1 MQGKGGKT
9 AFPFSVCKKGGVF
22 MPSPIKTNVSRILDS
37 AGVSYKMHTYE
48 SHGEA
53 LDGQSVAQALGVD
66 PRCLFKTLVT
76 KGHDGEHRV
85 FVVPCTG
92 ELDLKAAAR
101 AAGCK
106 SVEMIHVKDL
116 QKVTG
121 YIRGGCSPLGMK
133 RPYPTVVDESCKKCE
148 TIIVS
153 AGKIG
158 FQVELHPDD
167 LLRLCG
173 GKTAPIAK

>member
-1 MQGKGGKT
+1 
-9 AFPFSVCKKGGVF
+9 

-121 YIRGGCSPLGMK
+121 YIRGGCSPVGMK
-133 RPYPTVVDESCKKCE
+133 KLYPTVFHKTALDYD
-148 TIIVS
+148 TIYIS

-158 FQVELHPDD
+158 AQVELAPQALLD
-167 LLRLCG
+167 LLRAD
-173 GKTAPIAK
+173 TADLIVEQG

>member
-1 MQGKGGKT
+1 
-9 AFPFSVCKKGGVF
+9 

-106 SVEMIHVKDL
+106 SVEMIHVKDIT
-116 QKVTG
+116 KITG
-121 YIRGGCSPLGMK
+121 YVRGGCSPLGMK
-133 RPYPTVVDESCKKCE
+133 KPYPVVFDA
-148 TIIVS
+148 S
-153 AGKIG
+153 AGEFEEIYVSGGRIG
-158 FQVELHPDD
+158 LTLKVPLAD
-167 LLRLCG
+167 LLKVTG
-173 GKTAPIAK
+173 GKLADIIMKTE

>member
-1 MQGKGGKT
+1 
-9 AFPFSVCKKGGVF
+9 

-133 RPYPTVVDESCKKCE
+133 RPYPTVVVESCKECE

-158 FQVELHPDD
+158 FQVELRPDD

>member
-1 MQGKGGKT
+1 
-9 AFPFSVCKKGGVF
+9 

-133 RPYPTVVDESCKKCE
+133 RPYP
-148 TIIVS
+148 VS
-153 AGKIG
+153 YTHLDVYKRQGLRAAAKRPGPVGKHRHG
-158 FQVELHPDD
+158 
-167 LLRLCG
+167 LLC
-173 GKTAPIAK
+173 

>member
-1 MQGKGGKT
+1 MENTG
-9 AFPFSVCKKGGVF
+9 F
-22 MPSPIKTNVSRILDS
+22 
-37 AGVSYKMHTYE
+37 
-48 SHGEA
+48 
-53 LDGQSVAQALGVD
+53 
-66 PRCLFKTLVT
+66 
-76 KGHDGEHRV
+76 

-133 RPYPTVVDESCKKCE
+133 RPYPTVVDESCKECE

-158 FQVELHPDD
+158 FQVELRPDD

>member
-1 MQGKGGKT
+1 
-9 AFPFSVCKKGGVF
+9 
-22 MPSPIKTNVSRILDS
+22 
-37 AGVSYKMHTYE
+37 
-48 SHGEA
+48 
-53 LDGQSVAQALGVD
+53 
-66 PRCLFKTLVT
+66 
-76 KGHDGEHRV
+76 
-85 FVVPCTG
+85 VVPCTG

>member
-1 MQGKGGKT
+1 
-9 AFPFSVCKKGGVF
+9 

-53 LDGQSVAQALGVD
+53 LDGQSVAKALGVD

-101 AAGCK
+101 AVGEK
-106 SVEMIHVKDL
+106 SVSMLHVADL
-116 QKVTG
+116 LKVTG
-121 YIRGGCSPLGMK
+121 YIRGGCSPIGMK
-133 RPYPTVVDESCKKCE
+133 KQYPTVIDETCQLFD
-148 TIIVS
+148 TIIFS
-153 AGKIG
+153 GGRIG
-158 FQVELHPDD
+158 TQVEMNPEELKALIGASFADI
-167 LLRLCG
+167 
-173 GKTAPIAK
+173 TAG